1 MKSPNSLGYAYAGI
15 VASTF
20 FWGTNFNAGAYI
32 ISMMTPISAAIER
45 FIIATILLFLIFS
58 PSGKLRGEVLKK
70 YLWVYV
76 ILGLLGV
83 ACFNM
88 ATFFSLQT
96 TTPINAVLILATTPL
111 WTTILASLLEG
122 ERIDLMRGFGI
133 LCGLLGVGLVITR
146 GDLGILLAHKIV
158 VGDAIILAGSIAW
171 ALNTVISRRF
181 VLGATPLET
190 TTFSMLF
197 GTIGLIIFG
206 SLFEKPLSA
215 IAAAPVGVH
224 GAILY
229 LAVGGSMIAYLLW
242 FNGIQRIGSARTAI
256 FFNLAPVF
264 TMAVSTVLGVPPNR
278 WQIIGAITVIIG
290 VVFASGVLRRPV
302 ALQAANAS

>member
-1 MKSPNSLGYAYAGI
+1 MKLPNSPGYAYAGI

-45 FIIATILLFLIFS
+45 FIIATILLFLIFG
-58 PSGKLRGEVLKK
+58 PSGKLRGEILKRNFR
-70 YLWVYV
+70 VYI

-111 WTTILASLLEG
+111 WTTILAALLEG

-133 LCGLLGVGLVITR
+133 LCGLLGV
-146 GDLGILLAHKIV
+146 LLAHKIV
-158 VGDAIILAGSIAW
+158 LGDAIILAGSIAW

-181 VLGATPLET
+181 VIGATPLET

-197 GTIGLIIFG
+197 GTIALIIFG
-206 SLFEKPLSA
+206 SIFEKPIYA
-215 IAAAPVGVH
+215 IAAAPASVH

-242 FNGIQRIGSARTAI
+242 FNGIQRIGSAIA
-256 FFNLAPVF
+256 
-264 TMAVSTVLGVPPNR
+264 
-278 WQIIGAITVIIG
+278 VIIG
-290 VVFASGVLRRPV
+290 VVFASGVLQRQVTLR
-302 ALQAANAS
+302 AANAS